1 MHTTVSRHAAHLTV
15 AVLLIL
21 LVGGCTG
28 QDANQA
34 ATPQPAMTTA
44 APTTAAP
51 TPTTVPPLTAKEL
64 AWLKALPKLDAKVA
78 KALKGRLDLT
88 IAKMRSLADAYRS
101 CTRELLGAN
110 SQLRDGCRSG
120 ALGRTPPPVR
130 VASPATESSCTS
142 IRLALCNA
150 LFSANG
156 SKTLKSQKALDRL
169 ERAAGRE
176 GARRGFLGIGQRS
189 KGRDRTSRSARAQP
203 AHRVEASR
211 RDRRSGVLPELHR
224 CRPAVGGVAGGR
236 AGRCQLLQHLPT
248 ARPHPH
254 RPRLRHRPLHRQLDR
269 HEHPRPSA
277 TLAGRRAATTGGWA

>member
-28 QDANQA
+28 QDADQA
-34 ATPQPAMTTA
+34 ATPQPAT
-44 APTTAAP
+44 TTAAP

-101 CTRELLGAN
+101 CTRELLGAS

-176 GARRGFLGIGQRS
+176 GGPSRLPPALASARKDVIGQAGQRVRNRHI
-189 KGRDRTSRSARAQP
+189 GWRRAVVTVDRESFLSFTGADRPWAEWPVAELD
-203 AHRVEASR
+203 AASY
-211 RDRRSGVLPELHR
+211 SSIS
-224 CRPAVGGVAGGR
+224 
-236 AGRCQLLQHLPT
+236 
-248 ARPHPH
+248 
-254 RPRLRHRPLHRQLDR
+254 RLRGHILIGHASVIARFTD
-269 HEHPRPSA
+269 S
-277 TLAGRRAATTGGWA
+277 